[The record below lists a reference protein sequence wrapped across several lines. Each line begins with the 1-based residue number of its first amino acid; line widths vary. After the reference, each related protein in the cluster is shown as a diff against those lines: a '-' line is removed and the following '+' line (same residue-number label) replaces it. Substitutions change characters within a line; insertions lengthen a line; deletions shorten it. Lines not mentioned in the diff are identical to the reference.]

1 MITRGGWFTRTI
13 LSLRF
18 FDFVVLFLR
27 SSSFPFPGFLSSCA
41 RPEKKKE
48 KKRRKEGA
56 GGLFDSCFAQ
66 RKNVENK
73 KEKKERKNTPHK
85 QIVTTQIGE
94 GRRFRHGMMGRSA
107 SDFADK
113 REVYLKYLPKSCT
126 DAQLRERFG
135 EPHGKVVRLWHAKN
149 QETGES
155 KGYAFLTFEKKE
167 TARYVVRNCNQ
178 HPNNYLDGKHVEIS
192 HAQPWEKHTA
202 KTHIGL
208 KNIEDR
214 EKSLTAGGGVKKK
227 QGHKHKLSAKA
238 RQRAKKRKEKE
249 MAERLPEEEMMMPK

>member
-1 MITRGGWFTRTI
+1 M
-13 LSLRF
+13 
-18 FDFVVLFLR
+18 
-27 SSSFPFPGFLSSCA
+27 
-41 RPEKKKE
+41 
-48 KKRRKEGA
+48 
-56 GGLFDSCFAQ
+56 CFAQ
-66 RKNVENK
+66 RKNVEKK

-192 HAQPWEKHTA
+192 HAQPWEQHTA
-202 KTHIGL
+202 KTHVGL
-208 KNIEDR
+208 KNIEAR
-214 EKSLTAGGGVKKK
+214 EKSVTEGGVKKK

-249 MAERLPEEEMMMPK
+249 MLAAGKT

>member
-1 MITRGGWFTRTI
+1 MQIQPLTR
-13 LSLRF
+13 SLIFARRDHSWRLFYAHNFVLAFFRF
-18 FDFVVLFLR
+18 CGFVSSKVL
-27 SSSFPFPGFLSSCA
+27 PFLSSS
-41 RPEKKKE
+41 EKKK
-48 KKRRKEGA
+48 RKEG
-56 GGLFDSCFAQ
+56 
-66 RKNVENK
+66 
-73 KEKKERKNTPHK
+73 TH
-85 QIVTTQIGE
+85 IGE
-94 GRRFRHGMMGRSA
+94 GRRFRHGMMGSSA

>member
-1 MITRGGWFTRTI
+1 MAAVLRAQFCACVFSILWFCFFVLLPF
-13 LSLRF
+13 LSG
-18 FDFVVLFLR
+18 
-27 SSSFPFPGFLSSCA
+27 FPFLVLCSSC
-41 RPEKKKE
+41 EKKKE
-48 KKRRKEGA
+48 KKGRKEGRSRRSFA
-56 GGLFDSCFAQ
+56 SCFAQ

-85 QIVTTQIGE
+85 QIVTTQTGE

>member
-1 MITRGGWFTRTI
+1 MITRGGCFTRTI
-13 LSLRF
+13 LCLRF
-18 FDFVVLFLR
+18 FDFVVL
-27 SSSFPFPGFLSSCA
+27 
-41 RPEKKKE
+41 
-48 KKRRKEGA
+48 KEGGA
-56 GGLFDSCFAQ
+56 RRSFDSCFAQ
-66 RKNVENK
+66 RKRMLK
-73 KEKKERKNTPHK
+73 TKRKKKERKNTPHK

>member
-1 MITRGGWFTRTI
+1 MMIVQ
-13 LSLRF
+13 S
-18 FDFVVLFLR
+18 
-27 SSSFPFPGFLSSCA
+27 
-41 RPEKKKE
+41 
-48 KKRRKEGA
+48 KEGVV
-56 GGLFDSCFAQ
+56 FFVEQIHQ
-66 RKNVENK
+66 RSDLVL
-73 KEKKERKNTPHK
+73 RKSIKRQLIPQDIARATKIMWNT
-85 QIVTTQIGE
+85 QGRTQIGE

-113 REVYLKYLPKSCT
+113 REVYLKHLPKSCT

>member
-1 MITRGGWFTRTI
+1 LTRVF
-13 LSLRF
+13 
-18 FDFVVLFLR
+18 
-27 SSSFPFPGFLSSCA
+27 CA
-41 RPEKKKE
+41 KKE
-48 KKRRKEGA
+48 
-56 GGLFDSCFAQ
+56 CC
-66 RKNVENK
+66 ENK